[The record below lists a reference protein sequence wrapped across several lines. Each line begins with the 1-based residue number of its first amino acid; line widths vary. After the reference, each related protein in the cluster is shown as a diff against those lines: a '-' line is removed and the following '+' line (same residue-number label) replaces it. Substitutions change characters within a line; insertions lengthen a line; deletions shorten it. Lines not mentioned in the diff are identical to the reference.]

1 MYRSLNESSGSAFV
15 MNLFKAGGLPV
26 LMLWAAMLLVGASA
40 CQQRRSTNPTAGD
53 PQRGALLISREGCGG
68 CHSIPGIG
76 NADGLVGPPLGNIAR
91 RTMLAGLLPNTPA
104 NMVQWLQSPQALIP
118 GNAMPDMG
126 LSRRDATDIAA
137 YLYTMR

>member
-1 MYRSLNESSGSAFV
+1 MYWSLKDFAGSISEK
-15 MNLFKAGGLPV
+15 NLFKYGALPI
-26 LMLWAAMLLVGASA
+26 LMFLSAMLLVGVSA
-40 CQQRRSTNPTAGD
+40 CHQRRSTNPTAGD
-53 PQRGALLISREGCGG
+53 PQRGARLISREGCGG

-76 NADGLVGPPLGNIAR
+76 NADGLVGPPLGNVAR
-91 RTMLAGLLPNTPA
+91 RTILAGLLPNTPA
-104 NMVQWLQSPQALIP
+104 NMVQWLQSPQAVVP